1 MKKDKRNLWLFIVEF
16 LAAAAIIA
24 AGLVLQHRAEEK
36 DAALTDA
43 ETRAR
48 RFAPSIT
55 YKEKSYPL
63 KRNVSSVLLIGT
75 DNFAGDSKQYEGLTY
90 NFNLADFLVILVF
103 DHSAKTVTP
112 FQICRDSMCDVTM
125 PSGKTERMQI
135 TLSHT
140 YGTGGNDSCVITRN
154 AVEGLLYGV
163 PVDNYLAFTMD
174 AVPLMNDLAG
184 GVTVKLEDSIPELGP
199 EYVAGA
205 EITLH
210 GQEALRFVRYRD
222 TSLLDDNL
230 RRMAHH
236 RQYMDAFSTAARVA
250 MSADPDYA
258 VKCFRAAEKFLC
270 TDLSVEQITDMVNDL
285 CSYQLMPAI
294 TPEGVYGPGKTFPEF
309 VVDDASLWECVR
321 SVFCV

>member
-1 MKKDKRNLWLFIVEF
+1 MIVEF

-24 AGLVLQHRAEEK
+24 AGLILQRHAEEH

-43 ETRAR
+43 ETRAK
-48 RFAPSIT
+48 RFTPSIT
-55 YKEKSYPL
+55 YQEKAYPL

-90 NFNLADFLVILVF
+90 NFNLADFLVVLVF
-103 DHSAKTVTP
+103 NHSAKTVTP
-112 FQICRDSMCDVTM
+112 FQICRDSMCDVTT
-125 PSGKTERMQI
+125 SAGTTKRMQI

-140 YGTGGNDSCVITRN
+140 YGTGGNDSCMITRD
-154 AVEGLLYGV
+154 AVEGLLYGA
-163 PVDNYLAFTMD
+163 PVNNYLAFTMD
-174 AVPLMNDLAG
+174 VVALMNDLAG
-184 GVTVKLEDSIPELGP
+184 GVTVKLEDNIPALGE

-236 RQYMDAFSTAARVA
+236 RQYMTAFSSAARDA

-270 TDLSVEQITDMVNDL
+270 TDLSVEQITDMVTQL
-285 CSYQLMPAI
+285 GAYQLMPTVCPDGSYA
-294 TPEGVYGPGKTFPEF
+294 PGDPFPEF
-309 VVDDASLWECVR
+309 QVDDDSLWACVHD
-321 SVFCV
+321 VFCV